1 MQALPKCHHTFFLS
15 FFLNRSE
22 ASIKKVTTLLEYSR
36 GPGLKSGTKNVMEVK
51 KIQPHTL
58 ISPLKLPDNLNDS
71 NFLDILRILDSYL
84 EQNQSFKNSIEFQN
98 FHLL

>member
-1 MQALPKCHHTFFLS
+1 MASFAKVPSHLFFFL
-15 FFLNRSE
+15 FFHKRSE
-22 ASIKKVTTLLEYSR
+22 ASIKKVTKLEYSR